1 MTSNSTVQGSVAREK
16 SEGSGTATDKSL
28 VGEVITAADRSAS
41 SGLSNNT
48 SPHSVS
54 TRTNHAFSSGTWEC
68 RVQRQCDQLRDLFKL
83 PDTEVCCH

>member
-1 MTSNSTVQGSVAREK
+1 MTCISTVQGSVARESLEK
-16 SEGSGTATDKSL
+16 SGTATDKPS

-41 SGLSNNT
+41 TGLSNNT

-54 TRTNHAFSSGTWEC
+54 SRGNHAFSSGTWEC